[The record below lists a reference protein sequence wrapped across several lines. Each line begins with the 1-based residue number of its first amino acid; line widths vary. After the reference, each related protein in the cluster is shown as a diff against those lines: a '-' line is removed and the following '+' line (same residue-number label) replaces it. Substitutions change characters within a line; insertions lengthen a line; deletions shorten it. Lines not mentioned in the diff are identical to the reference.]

1 MLVTFAAE
9 INNYCDMKQRVSTVK
24 AEFSSEKVTV
34 KEQRINKAKG
44 LKICKKLNKNW
55 QSV

>member
-34 KEQRINKAKG
+34 KEQRINKAKD
-44 LKICKKLNKNW
+44 
-55 QSV
+55 